1 VKKGEGKRQVSNRST
16 KSRRIIICNLLKYLK
31 YLKCYNNVV
40 NKTRLPELD
49 AEAMNVSVIGVHCI
63 MHDNY
68 YDYFSGSCIFI
79 CQNGLRGVC
88 QIRVATG
95 L

>member
-1 VKKGEGKRQVSNRST
+1 MKKGEGKRQVGNRST
-16 KSRRIIICNLLKYLK
+16 KSQRIIICSLLKYLK

-49 AEAMNVSVIGVHCI
+49 AEAVNVSVIGVHCI

-68 YDYFSGSCIFI
+68 YDYFSGSRNSIY
-79 CQNGLRGVC
+79 QNGLRGVC
-88 QIRVATG
+88 QIRVAAG

>member
-1 VKKGEGKRQVSNRST
+1 MKKGEDKRRVSNRST
-16 KSRRIIICNLLKYLK
+16 KSRRIILCSLLKYLK

-40 NKTRLPELD
+40 KKKLPELD
-49 AEAMNVSVIGVHCI
+49 VEAMNVSVIGVHCI

-68 YDYFSGSCIFI
+68 YDYFSGSCISI
-79 CQNGLRGVC
+79 CQNGLHVVC
-88 QIRVATG
+88 QIRVAAG